1 MTGNGESYWILSGD
15 QLDCLASSRR
25 QAILDLIATF
35 GPVSADD
42 LARLSGMRRTT
53 IYQHIAKLESAG
65 LVLASGQKGSGPKTE
80 QLYQTPARRMRL
92 AKALDDDRNAA
103 STNRIAAALLR
114 QTQRDIEAGMVS
126 GRKTALGPETN
137 LLFHRFVGTA
147 SGENLTE
154 INRKIEELKALIY
167 TEAPA
172 AGQPIAITIA
182 MAPVDRV

>member
-1 MTGNGESYWILSGD
+1 MTGIGESYWILSGD

-65 LVLASGQKGSGPKTE
+65 LV
-80 QLYQTPARRMRL
+80 
-92 AKALDDDRNAA
+92 
-103 STNRIAAALLR
+103 
-114 QTQRDIEAGMVS
+114 S

-167 TEAPA
+167 TETPA